1 MVGLVVF
8 REPPH
13 CSPQR
18 TFSLHSHQQWRRSP
32 FSPHPLQHL
41 LFVHFFDDGHSDWC
55 KPIPHRSFYLH
66 FSNSE
71 RWWLLP
77 GRAACLIPFGLC
89 CCPRA
94 WEHPLLV
101 YWLYLTGISGSFCF
115 ALGFFFFFNL
125 HAYFSLCVL
134 VSISLPGSALTFSF
148 PPFLLLSCF
157 PPYPSPHLLLFLF
170 SLSLLLPIKSTSSII
185 SSLAAFHKHPFHHH
199 PQHNP
204 FILLWYHNTV
214 TLPLLRHISYCML
227 RFAFIPGPT
236 AS

>member
-1 MVGLVVF
+1 MVIVARKSSLSYSFWALLLSQGMRAPPSGLLTLF
-8 REPPH
+8 NWDFWIFLF
-13 CSPQR
+13 CS
-18 TFSLHSHQQWRRSP
+18 
-32 FSPHPLQHL
+32 
-41 LFVHFFDDGHSDWC
+41 
-55 KPIPHRSFYLH
+55 
-66 FSNSE
+66 
-71 RWWLLP
+71 
-77 GRAACLIPFGLC
+77 
-89 CCPRA
+89 
-94 WEHPLLV
+94 
-101 YWLYLTGISGSFCF
+101 
-115 ALGFFFFFNL
+115 GFFFFFNL